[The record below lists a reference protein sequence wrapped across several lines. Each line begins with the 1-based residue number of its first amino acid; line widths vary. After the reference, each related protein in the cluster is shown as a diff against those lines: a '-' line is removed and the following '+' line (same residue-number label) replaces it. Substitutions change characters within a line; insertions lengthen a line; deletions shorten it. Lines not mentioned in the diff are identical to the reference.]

1 MNQGGINGYITVA
14 SGFIWMLYVGS
25 HFMIGNI
32 VPYIQSYFEDASES
46 GSESVFSMVVFITVF
61 ANFAGSYL
69 LEKGILGPR
78 TILTIG
84 GVAGIGGTFLSSLT
98 TNWTLFRIIFPLTYG
113 FAVGFTYMVH
123 LYLAW

>member
-1 MNQGGINGYITVA
+1 MKGYLTIF

-32 VPYIQSYFEDASES
+32 VPYIESYFVDATKSQSET
-46 GSESVFSMVVFITVF
+46 VFSMLVFITIF
-61 ANFAGSYL
+61 SNFAGSNL
-69 LEKGILGPR
+69 LKKKILAPR
-78 TILTIG
+78 TIIGIG
-84 GVAGIGGTFLSSLT
+84 GVVGIGGCFVASLT
-98 TNWTLFRIIFPLTYG
+98 TNWTIFRILFPLSYG